1 MTTTNK
7 SRGSGGCWRMKPLA
21 GCLDASWDGRALRG
35 NRHFGADP
43 GWIGCLDAPM
53 ITTILVW
60 SQRRRLRGISRC
72 WPVVIPPGM
81 GENCLCHT
89 QAPG

>member
-7 SRGSGGCWRMKPLA
+7 SRAPRGCWRMKPLA
-21 GCLDASWDGRALRG
+21 GCLDASWDGPALRG

-43 GWIGCLDAPM
+43 GWIGLPGCAHDHHYLGLEPAPAAPRH
-53 ITTILVW
+53 
-60 SQRRRLRGISRC
+60 QQC

-81 GENCLCHT
+81 GENYLCHT